1 MRMEQLINH
10 CEWAILTINFYFLS
24 QKKNVYAE
32 QVMGTSRS
40 YLRWCSSA
48 VEQCALMIE

>member
-1 MRMEQLINH
+1 MGNPD
-10 CEWAILTINFYFLS
+10 NFFYF
-24 QKKNVYAE
+24 KKFVYGE
-32 QVMGTSRS
+32 QVMGNSRS